1 MAFSKIDFFPSYCY
15 MQVQYKNTENST
27 TKIQTGEKNPNEK
40 KIQTGEIVHEEYRQE
55 KSAKRQKQDR
65 EK

>member
-1 MAFSKIDFFPSYCY
+1 MAFSKINFFPSYCY
-15 MQVQYKNTENST
+15 MQVQYKNAENST
-27 TKIQTGEKNPNEK
+27 TKIQTGEK
-40 KIQTGEIVHEEYRQE
+40 VHEEYQQE